1 MRRQVQKLPD
11 IHHIS
16 KKGQKI
22 FEMLSEEL
30 TESHFGRFIAIEV
43 DSGDY
48 FIGETAIEA
57 TRRAQARAS
66 FLVCHQLRLRDTL
79 DLIDSDHILR

>member
-1 MRRQVQKLPD
+1 VRRQVQKLPD

-57 TRRAQARAS
+57 TRRAQAKHPEKLF
-66 FLVCHQLRLRDTL
+66 FLGRIGYRTAYTF
-79 DLIDSDHILR
+79 RERR